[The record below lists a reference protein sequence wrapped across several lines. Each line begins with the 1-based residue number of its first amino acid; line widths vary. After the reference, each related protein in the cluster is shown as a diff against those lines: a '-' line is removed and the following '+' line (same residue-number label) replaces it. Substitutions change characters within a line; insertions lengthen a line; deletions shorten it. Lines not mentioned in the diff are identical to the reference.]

1 LPNRAIRKYKL
12 PLREKRKDRKHSQ
25 RRTGKQKREE
35 KHNATEREVTEITL
49 KRLHTLGNQRFG
61 SSPFSEHFDRWLNN
75 VVAVLGELESH
86 PSISLDDQFV
96 MERSEALSTIKQQLE
111 DRRRKETSVD
121 QEIKKLSDAKNRLK
135 QINTE
140 YSIAIKAIKDRK
152 NCEIKR
158 LKNSINLLER
168 EQSSIIRAKTS
179 FFRGISKKEKEQREI
194 QIVQQLNNRQR
205 EFELI
210 LLNFNVIE
218 RELREAHERM
228 REPELEQTRSLQKRI
243 AELDEDN
250 SLEER
255 WFACEALID
264 ALNAFLQRKV
274 TKLSLKSN

>member
-1 LPNRAIRKYKL
+1 M

-25 RRTGKQKREE
+25 RRTGKQKRED

-75 VVAVLGELESH
+75 LVAVLGELESY

-96 MERSEALSTIKQQLE
+96 MERSEALSTIRQQLE
-111 DRRRKETSVD
+111 DWHSKEASVD

-140 YSIAIKAIKDRK
+140 YSIAKKAIKDRK
-152 NCEIKR
+152 NSEIER
-158 LKNSINLLER
+158 LHSRINLLER
-168 EQSSIIRAKTS
+168 EQECVIRVKTG
-179 FFRGISKKEKEQREI
+179 FFRGISGKEKEQREI
-194 QIVQQLNNRQR
+194 EIAQQLSGKQR
-205 EFELI
+205 ELELVI
-210 LLNFNVIE
+210 LNFSAIQ
-218 RELREAHERM
+218 RELREAYERK
-228 REPELEQTRSLQKRI
+228 REPELEQTRFFQKKI
-243 AELDEDN
+243 AELEEDG

-264 ALNAFLQRKV
+264 ALNAFLQRKA
-274 TKLSLKSN
+274 TQPSLRSN